1 MLKDTL
7 DQSFFNQSKKGTV
20 MESNSKTQKHGML
33 APAIDNGGIDAT
45 AVRQN
50 KSLRPY
56 LMGEKDGKTASQ
68 QLADIEVICFPGIS
82 IFS

>member
-20 MESNSKTQKHGML
+20 MASNSKTQKHSML
-33 APAIDNGGIDAT
+33 APAIDNGRIDAT

-50 KSLRPY
+50 EPLRPY
-56 LMGEKDGKTASQ
+56 PMGEKDGKAASQ
-68 QLADIEVICFPGIS
+68 QLADMEVIGFPRIS